1 MNNNT
6 RNMSKKLGQVHEGF
20 DFDDDFDYEEVI
32 SNQISVSKNRE
43 KIEKFL
49 KFYGVNNFTI
59 GPSGIDVNGDV
70 DLSSNHLKSIPFK
83 FNRVEGSF
91 NISFNELK
99 TLNNSPNYV
108 GGNFNCNFNYIK
120 SFEGAP
126 RIIIGKFRGEKQK
139 YGPAPKLD
147 NQFYIEWKETSANES
162 IEEKF
167 SRKVRLVEAKDMFGT
182 LNSISQDKK
191 TCSIILESGQIL
203 TQVPTDKVELIGI

>member
-1 MNNNT
+1 M
-6 RNMSKKLGQVHEGF
+6 
-20 DFDDDFDYEEVI
+20 I
-32 SNQISVSKNRE
+32 
-43 KIEKFL
+43 
-49 KFYGVNNFTI
+49 
-59 GPSGIDVNGDV
+59 
-70 DLSSNHLKSIPFK
+70 FK
-83 FNRVEGSF
+83 FSELF
-91 NISFNELK
+91 NIFIRIRK
-99 TLNNSPNYV
+99 Y
-108 GGNFNCNFNYIK
+108 GCGNFNCNFNYIK

-182 LNSISQDKK
+182 LNSISPDKT